1 MADKKVEK
9 ILKEAPKKEKETE
22 VEKVKKELDPKIG
35 IPLNEAV
42 RKAIKKHEEP
52 ERKIIKRPMEEGG

>member
-22 VEKVKKELDPKIG
+22 VEKVRKELDPKKG
-35 IPLNEAV
+35 
-42 RKAIKKHEEP
+42 K
-52 ERKIIKRPMEEGG
+52 